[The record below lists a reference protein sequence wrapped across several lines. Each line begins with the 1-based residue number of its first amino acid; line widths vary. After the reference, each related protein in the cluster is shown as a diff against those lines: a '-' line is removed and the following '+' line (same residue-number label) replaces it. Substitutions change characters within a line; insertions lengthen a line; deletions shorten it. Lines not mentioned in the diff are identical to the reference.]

1 MPHSFKSQE
10 RPGDARVLDCLY
22 RVGAFV
28 NATEDPR
35 EALDFILEEVV
46 RTLGASSASI
56 ALVEPAT
63 GSLRIE
69 VSNGLEAASV
79 SEIIGQGQGITGWV
93 ALYAKPQRIPDV
105 SKDPRYVEIRKGIRS
120 ELAVPMEL
128 MGNVIGVV
136 NCDSDRLDAFS
147 EQDLAFL
154 ALLTNEASKAVG
166 RIWLLRQ
173 LRSKAAQLEALV
185 RAAQGLARERDE
197 PGISQ
202 DLARHTRGLLGV
214 RACAYYKIVDDVLL
228 LKHLDGELS
237 GSELAPSIAVNQ
249 TSLGTVVGRG
259 RPVVV
264 PIAGKTE
271 EHLFTRLSEPVASSS
286 LLAVPVRYEDD
297 TFGVLMCVAM
307 GAYRFSDDDKHLVT
321 ALSSFGASSIQ
332 NARLYAKVFTVEEGL
347 RRSERLTALGLLSAE
362 VAHEIRN
369 PLTVMK
375 LLSDTLSQG
384 MAPDDP
390 KVEDLDVMR
399 EKIAHMEGVVS
410 RVLGMSKAQ
419 SGAFRVVDLRKA
431 ADNAV
436 LLLRLKL
443 QQLGVKVEVHGDQVI
458 PAVEGNPGQIQ
469 QVFLNLM
476 MNGVQAMTGGGLL
489 SLHLGVEPGAQ
500 GEVVV
505 VRITD
510 TGTGIPQE
518 ILPKIF
524 DSFFTSRED
533 GTGLGLAIVKRI
545 LRDHR
550 GDIAVESTGA
560 GGTQFRFWIPVR
572 SGRA

>member
-1 MPHSFKSQE
+1 MPQSHSAQD

-28 NATEDPR
+28 NETEDPH
-35 EALDFILEEVV
+35 EALDFILAEIV

-63 GSLRIE
+63 GALRIE
-69 VSNGLEAASV
+69 VSNGLDDQSATQV
-79 SEIIGQGQGITGWV
+79 IGQGQGITGWV
-93 ALYAKPQRIPDV
+93 ALYAKPQRVPDV
-105 SKDPRYVEIRKGIRS
+105 SKDQRYVEIRKGIRS

-136 NCDSDRLDAFS
+136 NCDSDRLDAFT
-147 EQDLAFL
+147 EQDVAFL

-185 RAAQGLARERDE
+185 KAAQGLARERDE

-202 DLARHTRGLLGV
+202 DLARHTRGLLGA
-214 RACAYYKIVDDVLL
+214 RACAYYKLVEDVLL
-228 LKHLDGELS
+228 LKSLDGDCADSVLT
-237 GSELAPSIAVNQ
+237 PSIGLNQ
-249 TSLGTVVGRG
+249 TSLGTVVIRG

-264 PIAGKTE
+264 PLAGKTE
-271 EHLFTRLSEPVASSS
+271 EHLFEKLSEPIASSS
-286 LLAVPVRYEDD
+286 LLAVPVRYEDE
-297 TFGVLMCVAM
+297 TFGVVLCVAM

-332 NARLYAKVFTVEEGL
+332 NARLYAKVFSVEEGL

-384 MAPDDP
+384 LAADDP
-390 KVEDLDVMR
+390 RMEDLGVMR
-399 EKIAHMEGVVS
+399 EKIAYMEGVVS

-419 SGAFRVVDLRKA
+419 SGAFRSVDLRQA
-431 ADNAV
+431 SENSV

-443 QQLGVKVEVHGDQVI
+443 QQLGVKVSIDSPGELPLVQGH
-458 PAVEGNPGQIQ
+458 PGQIQ

-476 MNGVQAMTGGGLL
+476 MNAVQAMVGGGSLQL
-489 SLHLGVEPGAQ
+489 SLGVEPGPQ
-500 GEVVV
+500 GEVVT
-505 VRITD
+505 VRIID
-510 TGTGIPQE
+510 TGAGIPTE

-524 DSFFTSRED
+524 ESFFTSRED

-550 GDIAVESTGA
+550 GDIIVESSGPD
-560 GGTQFRFWIPVR
+560 GTTFKFWIPV
-572 SGRA
+572 AK

>member
-1 MPHSFKSQE
+1 MPHSRPAQE

-35 EALDFILEEVV
+35 EALDFILEEIV
-46 RTLGASSASI
+46 RTLSASSASI

-69 VSNGLEAASV
+69 VSNGLDADSTGK
-79 SEIIGQGQGITGWV
+79 IIEQGLGITGWV

-147 EQDLAFL
+147 EQDVAFL
-154 ALLTNEASKAVG
+154 SLLTNEASKAVG

-197 PGISQ
+197 PGISL
-202 DLARHTRGLLGV
+202 DLARHTRALLGT
-214 RACAYYKIVDDVLL
+214 RACAYYNLVEDELHL
-228 LKHLDGELS
+228 RSLDGDLGAS
-237 GSELAPSIAVNQ
+237 VLAPSIALNR
-249 TSLGTVVGRG
+249 TSLGTVVTRG
-259 RPVVV
+259 RSVVV
-264 PIAGKTE
+264 PLAGKTE

-297 TFGVLMCVAM
+297 TFGVLLCVAM
-307 GAYRFSDDDKHLVT
+307 GAYRFSDDDKHLVA

-384 MAPDDP
+384 MAADDP
-390 KVEDLDVMR
+390 KMEDLGVMR

-419 SGAFRVVDLRKA
+419 SGAFRELDLRQA
-431 ADNAV
+431 ADNAS

-443 QQLGVKVEVHGDQVI
+443 QQLGVRVEI
-458 PAVEGNPGQIQ
+458 ECAEALPLVEGNPGQIQ
-469 QVFLNLM
+469 QIFLNLM
-476 MNGVQAMTGGGLL
+476 MNGVQAMIGGGTLTL
-489 SLHLGVEPGAQ
+489 RLGVEPGQQ
-500 GEVVV
+500 GDVVS

-510 TGTGIPQE
+510 TGSGIPPK

-524 DSFFTSRED
+524 ESFFTSRED

-550 GDIAVESTGA
+550 GDIVVESTA
-560 GGTQFRFWIPVR
+560 PGGTTFKFWVP
-572 SGRA
+572 ALK

>member
-1 MPHSFKSQE
+1 MPNSRPAQE

-69 VSNGLEAASV
+69 VSNGLDAASV

-228 LKHLDGELS
+228 LKHLDGDLS

-264 PIAGKTE
+264 PLAGKTE
-271 EHLFTRLSEPVASSS
+271 EHLFTKLSEPVASSS

-332 NARLYAKVFTVEEGL
+332 NSRLYAKVFTVEEGL

-390 KVEDLDVMR
+390 KVEDLGVMR

-431 ADNAV
+431 TENAV

-443 QQLGVKVEVHGDQVI
+443 QQLGVKVEVHGDEVI

-545 LRDHR
+545 MRDHR
-550 GDIAVESTGA
+550 GDIIVESTGS
-560 GGTQFRFWIPVR
+560 GGTTFKFWFPV
-572 SGRA
+572 GK

>member
-1 MPHSFKSQE
+1 MPDRKLPQE

-46 RTLGASSASI
+46 RTLQASSASI

-69 VSNGLEAASV
+69 VSNGLDADSAASV
-79 SEIIGQGQGITGWV
+79 IEQGQGITGWV
-93 ALYAKPQRIPDV
+93 ALYAKPQRVPDV
-105 SKDPRYVEIRKGIRS
+105 AKDPRYVELRKGIRS

-136 NCDSDRLDAFS
+136 NCDSDRLDAFT
-147 EQDLAFL
+147 EQDVAFL
-154 ALLTNEASKAVG
+154 SLLTNEASKAVG

-202 DLARHTRGLLGV
+202 DLARHTRGLLGA
-214 RACAYYKIVDDVLL
+214 RACAYYKLADDVLL
-228 LKHLDGELS
+228 LRHLEGDLA
-237 GSELAPSIAVNQ
+237 GSALAVSIAVSQ
-249 TSLGTVVGRG
+249 TSLGTVVTRG

-264 PIAGKTE
+264 PLAGKSE
-271 EHLFTRLSEPVASSS
+271 EHLFTRLAEPVSASS

-297 TFGVLMCVAM
+297 TFGVLLCVAM

-375 LLSDTLSQG
+375 LLSDTLAQG
-384 MAPDDP
+384 LVADDP
-390 KVEDLDVMR
+390 RMEDIGVMR

-419 SGAFRVVDLRKA
+419 SGAFRTVDLRKA
-431 ADNAV
+431 AENAV

-443 QQLGVKVEVHGDQVI
+443 QQLGVKVSVEVTGEL
-458 PAVEGNPGQIQ
+458 PAIEGHPGQIQ

-476 MNGVQAMTGGGLL
+476 MNGVQAMTGGGEL
-489 SLHLGVEPGAQ
+489 SLRLGLEPGPQ
-500 GEVVV
+500 GDLVA
-505 VRITD
+505 VRIAD
-510 TGTGIPQE
+510 TGTGIPPA
-518 ILPKIF
+518 ILPRIF

-550 GDIAVESTGA
+550 GDIVVESTGP
-560 GGTQFRFWIPVR
+560 GGTTFRFWFPP
-572 SGRA
+572 GK

>member
-1 MPHSFKSQE
+1 MPHSRPAQE

-35 EALDFILEEVV
+35 EALDFILEEIV

-69 VSNGLEAASV
+69 VSNGLDADSTGK
-79 SEIIGQGQGITGWV
+79 IIEQGQGITGWV

-147 EQDLAFL
+147 EQDVAFL
-154 ALLTNEASKAVG
+154 SLLTNEASKAVG

-197 PGISQ
+197 PGISL
-202 DLARHTRGLLGV
+202 DLARHTRALLGT
-214 RACAYYKIVDDVLL
+214 RACAYYNLVDDVL
-228 LKHLDGELS
+228 HLRSVDGDLGAS
-237 GSELAPSIAVNQ
+237 ALAPSIALNR
-249 TSLGTVVGRG
+249 TSLGTVVTRG
-259 RPVVV
+259 RSVVV
-264 PIAGKTE
+264 PLAGKIE
-271 EHLFTRLSEPVASSS
+271 EHLFSRLSEPVASSS

-297 TFGVLMCVAM
+297 TFGVLLCVAM
-307 GAYRFSDDDKHLVT
+307 GAYRFSDDDKHLVA

-384 MAPDDP
+384 MSADDP
-390 KVEDLDVMR
+390 KMEDLGVMR

-419 SGAFRVVDLRKA
+419 SGAFRTLDLRQA
-431 ADNAV
+431 AENAS

-443 QQLGVKVEVHGDQVI
+443 QQLGVKVEI
-458 PAVEGNPGQIQ
+458 ECAEALPLIEGNPGQIQ
-469 QVFLNLM
+469 QIFLNLM
-476 MNGVQAMTGGGLL
+476 MNGVQAMVGGGTL
-489 SLHLGVEPGAQ
+489 SLRLGVEPGQQ
-500 GEVVV
+500 GDVVS

-510 TGTGIPQE
+510 TGTGIPPK

-524 DSFFTSRED
+524 ESFFTSRED

-550 GDIAVESTGA
+550 GDIVVESTA
-560 GGTQFRFWIPVR
+560 PGGTTFKFWVPAVK
-572 SGRA
+572 

>member
-1 MPHSFKSQE
+1 MPNSRPAQE

-28 NATEDPR
+28 NSTEDPR
-35 EALDFILEEVV
+35 EALDFILAEIVQ
-46 RTLGASSASI
+46 TLNASSASI

-69 VSNGLEAASV
+69 VSNGLAPDSTTQV
-79 SEIIGQGQGITGWV
+79 IGQGQGITGWV

-105 SKDPRYVEIRKGIRS
+105 SKDPRYVELRKGIRS

-136 NCDSDRLDAFS
+136 NCDSDRLDAFT
-147 EQDLAFL
+147 EQDVAFL

-202 DLARHTRGLLGV
+202 DLARHTRGLLGA

-228 LKHLDGELS
+228 LKYLDGELS

-264 PIAGKTE
+264 PLAGKTE
-271 EHLFTRLSEPVASSS
+271 EHLFTKLSEPVASSS

-384 MAPDDP
+384 MAADDP
-390 KVEDLDVMR
+390 KMEDLGVMR

-431 ADNAV
+431 TENAV

-443 QQLGVKVEVHGDQVI
+443 QQLGVKVEIHGDQVI

-489 SLHLGVEPGAQ
+489 SLHIGVEPGSQ

-510 TGTGIPQE
+510 AGTGIPQE

-524 DSFFTSRED
+524 ESFFTSRED

-545 LRDHR
+545 MRDHR
-550 GDIAVESTGA
+550 GDVVVESTGP
-560 GGTQFRFWIPVR
+560 GGTTFKFWFPV
-572 SGRA
+572 GK

>member
-1 MPHSFKSQE
+1 MPNSRPAQE

-69 VSNGLEAASV
+69 VSNGLDAASV

-228 LKHLDGELS
+228 LKHLDGDLS
-237 GSELAPSIAVNQ
+237 GSELASSIAVNQ

-264 PIAGKTE
+264 PLAGKTE
-271 EHLFTRLSEPVASSS
+271 EHLFTKLSEPVASSS

-332 NARLYAKVFTVEEGL
+332 NSRLYAKVFTVEEGL

-390 KVEDLDVMR
+390 KVEDLGVMR

-431 ADNAV
+431 TENAV

-458 PAVEGNPGQIQ
+458 PVVEGNPGQIQ

-545 LRDHR
+545 MRDHR
-550 GDIAVESTGA
+550 GDIIVESTGP
-560 GGTQFRFWIPVR
+560 GGTTFKFWFPV
-572 SGRA
+572 GK

>member
-1 MPHSFKSQE
+1 MPHSRPAQE

-28 NATEDPR
+28 NSTEDPR
-35 EALDFILEEVV
+35 EALDFILAEIVQ
-46 RTLGASSASI
+46 TLNASSASI

-69 VSNGLEAASV
+69 VSNGLDPDSTTQ
-79 SEIIGQGQGITGWV
+79 IIDQGQGITGWV

-105 SKDPRYVEIRKGIRS
+105 AKDPRYVEIRKGIRS

-264 PIAGKTE
+264 PLAGKTE
-271 EHLFTRLSEPVASSS
+271 EHLFIRLSEPVASSS
-286 LLAVPVRYEDD
+286 LLAVPVRYEDE

-390 KVEDLDVMR
+390 KMEDLGVMR

-431 ADNAV
+431 TENAV

-443 QQLGVKVEVHGDQVI
+443 QQLGVKVEIHGDEVI

-489 SLHLGVEPGAQ
+489 SLHIGVEPGSQ

-510 TGTGIPQE
+510 AGTGIPQE

-545 LRDHR
+545 MRDHR
-550 GDIAVESTGA
+550 GDIIVESTGPA
-560 GGTQFRFWIPVR
+560 GTTFKFWFPV
-572 SGRA
+572 GK

>member
-1 MPHSFKSQE
+1 MPHSRPAQE

-35 EALDFILEEVV
+35 EALDFILEEIV

-69 VSNGLEAASV
+69 VSNGLDADSTGK
-79 SEIIGQGQGITGWV
+79 IIEQGQGITGWV

-147 EQDLAFL
+147 EQDVAFL
-154 ALLTNEASKAVG
+154 SLLTNEASKAVG

-197 PGISQ
+197 PGISL
-202 DLARHTRGLLGV
+202 DLARHTRALLGT
-214 RACAYYKIVDDVLL
+214 RACAYYNLVDDVL
-228 LKHLDGELS
+228 HLRSVDGDLGAS
-237 GSELAPSIAVNQ
+237 ALAPSIALNR
-249 TSLGTVVGRG
+249 TSLGTVATRG
-259 RPVVV
+259 RSVVV
-264 PIAGKTE
+264 PLAGKTE
-271 EHLFTRLSEPVASSS
+271 EHLFSRLSEPVASSS

-297 TFGVLMCVAM
+297 TFGVLLCVAM
-307 GAYRFSDDDKHLVT
+307 GAYRFSDDDKHLVA

-384 MAPDDP
+384 MSADDP
-390 KVEDLDVMR
+390 KMEDLGVMR

-419 SGAFRVVDLRKA
+419 SGAFRTLDLRQA
-431 ADNAV
+431 AENAS

-443 QQLGVKVEVHGDQVI
+443 QQLGVKVDIECAEAL
-458 PAVEGNPGQIQ
+458 PLVEGNPGQIQ
-469 QVFLNLM
+469 QIFLNLM
-476 MNGVQAMTGGGLL
+476 MNGVQAMVGGGTLTL
-489 SLHLGVEPGAQ
+489 RLGVEPGQQ
-500 GEVVV
+500 GDVVS

-510 TGTGIPQE
+510 TGSGIPPK

-524 DSFFTSRED
+524 ESFFTSRED

-550 GDIAVESTGA
+550 GDIVVESTA
-560 GGTQFRFWIPVR
+560 PGGTTFKFWVPAVK
-572 SGRA
+572 

>member
-1 MPHSFKSQE
+1 MPDRKLPQE

-46 RTLGASSASI
+46 RTLQASSASI

-69 VSNGLEAASV
+69 VSNGLDADSAASV
-79 SEIIGQGQGITGWV
+79 IEQGQGITGWV
-93 ALYAKPQRIPDV
+93 ALYAKPQRVPDV
-105 SKDPRYVEIRKGIRS
+105 AKDPRYVELRKGIRS

-136 NCDSDRLDAFS
+136 NCDSDRLDAFT
-147 EQDLAFL
+147 EQDVAFL
-154 ALLTNEASKAVG
+154 SLLTNEASKAVG

-202 DLARHTRGLLGV
+202 DLARHTRGLLGA
-214 RACAYYKIVDDVLL
+214 RACAYYKLADDVLL
-228 LKHLDGELS
+228 LRHLEGDLA
-237 GSELAPSIAVNQ
+237 GSALAVSIAVSQ
-249 TSLGTVVGRG
+249 TSLGTVVTRG

-264 PIAGKTE
+264 PLAGKSE
-271 EHLFTRLSEPVASSS
+271 EHLFTRLAEPVSASS

-297 TFGVLMCVAM
+297 TFGVLLCVAM

-375 LLSDTLSQG
+375 LLSDTLAQG
-384 MAPDDP
+384 LVADDP
-390 KVEDLDVMR
+390 RMEDIGVMR

-419 SGAFRVVDLRKA
+419 SGAFRTVDLRKA
-431 ADNAV
+431 AENAV

-443 QQLGVKVEVHGDQVI
+443 QQLGVKVSVEVTGEL
-458 PAVEGNPGQIQ
+458 PAIEGHPGQIQ

-476 MNGVQAMTGGGLL
+476 MNGVQAMTGGGEL
-489 SLHLGVEPGAQ
+489 SLRLGLEPGPQ
-500 GEVVV
+500 GDVVA
-505 VRITD
+505 VRIAD
-510 TGTGIPQE
+510 TGTGIPPA
-518 ILPKIF
+518 ILPRIF

-550 GDIAVESTGA
+550 GDIIVESTA
-560 GGTQFRFWIPVR
+560 PGGTTFKFWVPA
-572 SGRA
+572 GK

>member
-1 MPHSFKSQE
+1 MPNSRPAQE

-154 ALLTNEASKAVG
+154 SLLTNEASKAVG
-166 RIWLLRQ
+166 RIWVLRQ

-228 LKHLDGELS
+228 LKHLDGDLS

-264 PIAGKTE
+264 PLAGKTE
-271 EHLFTRLSEPVASSS
+271 EHLFTKLSEPVASSS

-332 NARLYAKVFTVEEGL
+332 NSRLYAKVFTVEEGL

-390 KVEDLDVMR
+390 KVEDLGVMR

-431 ADNAV
+431 TENAV

-443 QQLGVKVEVHGDQVI
+443 QQLGVKVEVHGDEVI
-458 PAVEGNPGQIQ
+458 PVVEGNPGQIQ
-469 QVFLNLM
+469 QVFRNLM

-510 TGTGIPQE
+510 TGTGIPHE

-550 GDIAVESTGA
+550 GDIAVESTGP
-560 GGTQFRFWIPVR
+560 GGTRFRFWIPVR

>member
-1 MPHSFKSQE
+1 MPHSRPAQE

-35 EALDFILEEVV
+35 EALDFILEEIV

-69 VSNGLEAASV
+69 VSTGLEPGTTDKV
-79 SEIIGQGQGITGWV
+79 IDQGQGITGWV

-147 EQDLAFL
+147 EQDVAFL
-154 ALLTNEASKAVG
+154 SLLTNEASKAVG

-197 PGISQ
+197 PGISL
-202 DLARHTRGLLGV
+202 DLARHTRALLGA
-214 RACAYYKIVDDVLL
+214 RACAYYNLVEDELHL
-228 LKHLDGELS
+228 RSLDGDLGAS
-237 GSELAPSIAVNQ
+237 VLAPSIALNR
-249 TSLGTVVGRG
+249 TSLGTVVTRG
-259 RPVVV
+259 RSVVV
-264 PIAGKTE
+264 PLAGKTE
-271 EHLFTRLSEPVASSS
+271 ENLFNRLSAAVAESS
-286 LLAVPVRYEDD
+286 LLAMPVRYEDD
-297 TFGVLMCVAM
+297 TFGVLLCVAM
-307 GAYRFSDDDKHLVT
+307 GAYRFSDDDKHLVA

-347 RRSERLTALGLLSAE
+347 RRSERLTALVLLSAE

-384 MAPDDP
+384 MAADDP
-390 KVEDLDVMR
+390 KMEDLGVMR

-419 SGAFRVVDLRKA
+419 SGAFRELDLRQA
-431 ADNAV
+431 ADNAS

-443 QQLGVKVEVHGDQVI
+443 QQLGVRVEI
-458 PAVEGNPGQIQ
+458 ECAEALPLVEGNPGQIQ
-469 QVFLNLM
+469 QIFLNLM
-476 MNGVQAMTGGGLL
+476 MNGVQAMIGGGTLTL
-489 SLHLGVEPGAQ
+489 RRGVEPGQQ
-500 GEVVV
+500 GDVVS

-510 TGTGIPQE
+510 TGSGIPPK

-524 DSFFTSRED
+524 ESFFTSRED

-550 GDIAVESTGA
+550 GDIVVESTA
-560 GGTQFRFWIPVR
+560 PGGTTFKFWVP
-572 SGRA
+572 ALK

>member
-1 MPHSFKSQE
+1 MPHSRPAQE

-35 EALDFILEEVV
+35 EALDFILEEIV

-69 VSNGLEAASV
+69 VSNGLDADSTGK
-79 SEIIGQGQGITGWV
+79 IIDQGQGITGWV

-147 EQDLAFL
+147 EQDVAFL
-154 ALLTNEASKAVG
+154 SLLTNEASKAVG

-197 PGISQ
+197 PGISL
-202 DLARHTRGLLGV
+202 DLARHTRALLGT
-214 RACAYYKIVDDVLL
+214 RACAYYNLVEDELHL
-228 LKHLDGELS
+228 RSLDGDLGAS
-237 GSELAPSIAVNQ
+237 VLAPSIALNR
-249 TSLGTVVGRG
+249 TSLGTVVTRG
-259 RPVVV
+259 RSVVV
-264 PIAGKTE
+264 PLAGKTE

-297 TFGVLMCVAM
+297 TFGVLLCVAM
-307 GAYRFSDDDKHLVT
+307 GAYRFSDDDKHLVA

-384 MAPDDP
+384 MATDDP
-390 KVEDLDVMR
+390 KMEDLGVMR

-419 SGAFRVVDLRKA
+419 SGAFRTLDLRQA
-431 ADNAV
+431 AENAS

-443 QQLGVKVEVHGDQVI
+443 QQLGVKVDIECAEAL
-458 PAVEGNPGQIQ
+458 PLVEGNPGQIQ
-469 QVFLNLM
+469 QIFLNLM
-476 MNGVQAMTGGGLL
+476 MNGVQAMIGGGTLTL
-489 SLHLGVEPGAQ
+489 RLGVEPGQQ
-500 GEVVV
+500 GDVVS

-510 TGTGIPQE
+510 TGTGIPPK

-524 DSFFTSRED
+524 ESFFTSRED

-550 GDIAVESTGA
+550 GDIVVESTA
-560 GGTQFRFWIPVR
+560 PGGTTFKFWVPAVK
-572 SGRA
+572 

>member
-1 MPHSFKSQE
+1 MPHSRPAQD

-28 NATEDPR
+28 NSTEDPR
-35 EALDFILEEVV
+35 EALDFILAEIVQ
-46 RTLGASSASI
+46 TLNASSASI

-69 VSNGLEAASV
+69 VSNGLAPDSTTQ
-79 SEIIGQGQGITGWV
+79 IIDQGQGITGWV

-105 SKDPRYVEIRKGIRS
+105 AKDPRYVEIRKGIRS

-264 PIAGKTE
+264 PLAGKTE
-271 EHLFTRLSEPVASSS
+271 EHLFIRLSEPVASSS
-286 LLAVPVRYEDD
+286 LLAVPVRYEDE

-390 KVEDLDVMR
+390 KMEDLGVMR

-431 ADNAV
+431 TENAV

-443 QQLGVKVEVHGDQVI
+443 QQLGVKVEIHGDQII
-458 PAVEGNPGQIQ
+458 PAVEGHPGQIQ

-545 LRDHR
+545 MRDHR
-550 GDIAVESTGA
+550 GDIIVESTGPA
-560 GGTQFRFWIPVR
+560 GTTFKFWFPF
-572 SGRA
+572 GK

>member
-1 MPHSFKSQE
+1 MPNSRPAQE

-69 VSNGLEAASV
+69 VSNGLDETSV

-154 ALLTNEASKAVG
+154 SLLTNEASKAVG

-228 LKHLDGELS
+228 LKHLDGDLS

-264 PIAGKTE
+264 PLAGKTE
-271 EHLFTRLSEPVASSS
+271 EHLFTKLSEPVASSS

-332 NARLYAKVFTVEEGL
+332 NSRLYAKVFTVEEGL

-390 KVEDLDVMR
+390 KVEDLGVMR

-431 ADNAV
+431 TENAV

-443 QQLGVKVEVHGDQVI
+443 QQLGVKVEVTGDEVI
-458 PAVEGNPGQIQ
+458 PVVEGNPGQIQ

-505 VRITD
+505 VRISD

-550 GDIAVESTGA
+550 GDIAVESTGP
-560 GGTQFRFWIPVR
+560 GGTRFRFWIPVR

>member
-1 MPHSFKSQE
+1 MPNSRPAQE

-35 EALDFILEEVV
+35 EALDFILEEIV

-69 VSNGLEAASV
+69 VSNGLDPASI

-105 SKDPRYVEIRKGIRS
+105 SKDSRYVEIRKGIRS

-154 ALLTNEASKAVG
+154 SLLTNEASKAVG

-264 PIAGKTE
+264 PLAGKTE
-271 EHLFTRLSEPVASSS
+271 EHLFTKLSEPVASSS

-332 NARLYAKVFTVEEGL
+332 NSRLYAKVFTVEEGL

-419 SGAFRVVDLRKA
+419 SGAFRVVDIRKA
-431 ADNAV
+431 TENAV

-443 QQLGVKVEVHGDQVI
+443 QQLGVKVEIHGDEVI
-458 PAVEGNPGQIQ
+458 PAVEGHPGQIQ

-476 MNGVQAMTGGGLL
+476 MNGVQAMNGGGLL
-489 SLHLGVEPGAQ
+489 SLHLGVEAGAQ

-545 LRDHR
+545 MRDHR
-550 GDIAVESTGA
+550 GDIIVGSTGP
-560 GGTQFRFWIPVR
+560 GGTTFKFWFPV
-572 SGRA
+572 GK

>member
-1 MPHSFKSQE
+1 MPNSRPAQE

-35 EALDFILEEVV
+35 EALDFILEEIV

-69 VSNGLEAASV
+69 VSNGLDPASI

-154 ALLTNEASKAVG
+154 SLLTNEASKAVG

-228 LKHLDGELS
+228 LKHLDGDLS

-271 EHLFTRLSEPVASSS
+271 EHLFTKLSEPVASSS

-332 NARLYAKVFTVEEGL
+332 NSRLYAKVFTVEEGL

-419 SGAFRVVDLRKA
+419 SGAFRVVDIRKA
-431 ADNAV
+431 TENAV

-443 QQLGVKVEVHGDQVI
+443 QQLGVKVEIHGDEVI
-458 PAVEGNPGQIQ
+458 PAVEGHPGQIQ

-518 ILPKIF
+518 ILSKIF

-545 LRDHR
+545 MRDHR
-550 GDIAVESTGA
+550 GDIIVESTGP
-560 GGTQFRFWIPVR
+560 GGTTFKFWFPV
-572 SGRA
+572 GK

>member
-1 MPHSFKSQE
+1 MPHSRPAQE

-35 EALDFILEEVV
+35 EALDFILEEIV
-46 RTLGASSASI
+46 RTLSASSASI

-69 VSNGLEAASV
+69 VSNGLDADSAGK
-79 SEIIGQGQGITGWV
+79 IIDQGQGITGWV

-147 EQDLAFL
+147 EQDVAFL
-154 ALLTNEASKAVG
+154 SLLTNEASKAVG

-197 PGISQ
+197 PGISL
-202 DLARHTRGLLGV
+202 DLARHTRALLGT
-214 RACAYYKIVDDVLL
+214 RACAYYNLVEDELHL
-228 LKHLDGELS
+228 RSLDGDLGAS
-237 GSELAPSIAVNQ
+237 VLAPSIALNR
-249 TSLGTVVGRG
+249 TSLGTVVTRG
-259 RPVVV
+259 RSVVV
-264 PIAGKTE
+264 PLAGKTE

-297 TFGVLMCVAM
+297 TFGVLLCVAM
-307 GAYRFSDDDKHLVT
+307 GAYRFSDDDKHLVA

-384 MAPDDP
+384 MAADDP
-390 KVEDLDVMR
+390 KMEDLGVMR

-419 SGAFRVVDLRKA
+419 SGAFRELDLRQA
-431 ADNAV
+431 ADNAS

-443 QQLGVKVEVHGDQVI
+443 QQLGVRVEI
-458 PAVEGNPGQIQ
+458 ECAEALPLVEGNPGQIQ
-469 QVFLNLM
+469 QIFLNLM
-476 MNGVQAMTGGGLL
+476 MNGVQAMIGGGTLTL
-489 SLHLGVEPGAQ
+489 RLGVEPGQQ
-500 GEVVV
+500 GDVVS

-510 TGTGIPQE
+510 TGSGIPPK

-524 DSFFTSRED
+524 ESFFTSRED

-550 GDIAVESTGA
+550 GDIVVESTA
-560 GGTQFRFWIPVR
+560 PGGTTFKFWVP
-572 SGRA
+572 ALK

>member
-1 MPHSFKSQE
+1 MPHSRPAQE

-35 EALDFILEEVV
+35 EALDFILEEIV

-69 VSNGLEAASV
+69 VSNGLDADSTGK
-79 SEIIGQGQGITGWV
+79 IIEQGQGITGWV

-147 EQDLAFL
+147 EQDVAFL
-154 ALLTNEASKAVG
+154 SLLTNEASKAVG

-197 PGISQ
+197 PGISL
-202 DLARHTRGLLGV
+202 DLARHTRALLGT
-214 RACAYYKIVDDVLL
+214 RACAYYNLVDDVL
-228 LKHLDGELS
+228 HLRSVDGDLGAS
-237 GSELAPSIAVNQ
+237 ALAPSIALNR
-249 TSLGTVVGRG
+249 TSLGTVVTRG
-259 RPVVV
+259 RSVVV
-264 PIAGKTE
+264 PLAGKTE
-271 EHLFTRLSEPVASSS
+271 EHLFSRLSEPVASSS
-286 LLAVPVRYEDD
+286 LLAVPLRYEDD
-297 TFGVLMCVAM
+297 TFGVLLCVAM
-307 GAYRFSDDDKHLVT
+307 GAYRFSDDDKHLVA

-384 MAPDDP
+384 MATDDP
-390 KVEDLDVMR
+390 KMEDLGVMR

-419 SGAFRVVDLRKA
+419 SGAFRTLDLRQA
-431 ADNAV
+431 AENAS

-443 QQLGVKVEVHGDQVI
+443 QQLGVKVEI
-458 PAVEGNPGQIQ
+458 ECAEALPLVEGNPGQIQ
-469 QVFLNLM
+469 QIFLNLM
-476 MNGVQAMTGGGLL
+476 MNGVQAMVGGGTL
-489 SLHLGVEPGAQ
+489 SLRLGVEPGQQ
-500 GEVVV
+500 GDVVS

-510 TGTGIPQE
+510 TGTGIPPK

-524 DSFFTSRED
+524 ESFFTSRED

-550 GDIAVESTGA
+550 GDIVVESTA
-560 GGTQFRFWIPVR
+560 PGGTTFKFWVPAVK
-572 SGRA
+572 

>member
-1 MPHSFKSQE
+1 MPHSRPAQE

-35 EALDFILEEVV
+35 EALDFILEEIV

-69 VSNGLEAASV
+69 VSNGLDADSTGK
-79 SEIIGQGQGITGWV
+79 IIEQGQGITGWV

-147 EQDLAFL
+147 EQDVAFL
-154 ALLTNEASKAVG
+154 SLLTNEASKAVG

-197 PGISQ
+197 PGISL
-202 DLARHTRGLLGV
+202 DLARHTRALLGT
-214 RACAYYKIVDDVLL
+214 RACAYYNLVDDVL
-228 LKHLDGELS
+228 HLRSVDGDLGAS
-237 GSELAPSIAVNQ
+237 ALAPSIALNR
-249 TSLGTVVGRG
+249 TSLGTVATRG
-259 RPVVV
+259 RSVVV
-264 PIAGKTE
+264 PLAGKTE
-271 EHLFTRLSEPVASSS
+271 EHLFSRLSEPVASSS

-297 TFGVLMCVAM
+297 TFGVLLCVAM
-307 GAYRFSDDDKHLVT
+307 GAYRFSDDDKHLVA

-384 MAPDDP
+384 MSADDP
-390 KVEDLDVMR
+390 KMEDLGVMR

-419 SGAFRVVDLRKA
+419 SGAFRTLDLRQA
-431 ADNAV
+431 AENAS

-443 QQLGVKVEVHGDQVI
+443 QQLGVKVDIECAEALPLI
-458 PAVEGNPGQIQ
+458 EGNPGQIQ
-469 QVFLNLM
+469 QIFLNLM
-476 MNGVQAMTGGGLL
+476 MNGVQAMVGGGTLTL
-489 SLHLGVEPGAQ
+489 RLGVEPGQQ
-500 GEVVV
+500 GDVVS

-510 TGTGIPQE
+510 TGTGIPPK

-524 DSFFTSRED
+524 ESFFTSRED

-550 GDIAVESTGA
+550 GDIVVESTA
-560 GGTQFRFWIPVR
+560 PGGTTFKFWVPAVK
-572 SGRA
+572 

>member
-1 MPHSFKSQE
+1 MPNSRPAQE

-69 VSNGLEAASV
+69 VSNGLDAASV

-228 LKHLDGELS
+228 LKHLDGDLS
-237 GSELAPSIAVNQ
+237 GSELALSIAVNQ

-264 PIAGKTE
+264 PLAGKTE
-271 EHLFTRLSEPVASSS
+271 EHLFTKLSEPVASSS

-332 NARLYAKVFTVEEGL
+332 NSRLYAKVFTVEEGL

-390 KVEDLDVMR
+390 KVEDLGVMR

-431 ADNAV
+431 TENAV

-443 QQLGVKVEVHGDQVI
+443 QQLGVKVEVHGDEVI

-545 LRDHR
+545 MRDHR
-550 GDIAVESTGA
+550 GDIIVESTGP
-560 GGTQFRFWIPVR
+560 GGTTFKFWFPV
-572 SGRA
+572 GK

>member
-1 MPHSFKSQE
+1 MPHTTSQD
-10 RPGDARVLDCLY
+10 RPSDNRVLDCLY

-28 NATEDPR
+28 NTTEDPR
-35 EALDFILEEVV
+35 EALDFILAEIV

-63 GSLRIE
+63 GDLRIE
-69 VSNGLEAASV
+69 VSNGLDTDSAKRV
-79 SEIIGQGQGITGWV
+79 IQQGQGITGWV
-93 ALYAKPQRIPDV
+93 ALYAKPLRVPDV
-105 SKDPRYVEIRKGIRS
+105 SKDGRYVEIRKGIRS

-136 NCDSDRLDAFS
+136 NCDSDRLDAFT
-147 EQDLAFL
+147 EEDVGFL

-173 LRSKAAQLEALV
+173 LRSKAAQLQSLV
-185 RAAQGLARERDE
+185 SAAQGLARERDE
-197 PGISQ
+197 AGTIV
-202 DLARHTRGLLGV
+202 DLTSATRHLLGV
-214 RACAYYKIVDDVLL
+214 RASAFYLL
-228 LKHLDGELS
+228 TGH
-237 GSELAPSIAVNQ
+237 ELALQQIDGDLAGSQLIPKIHIQETA
-249 TSLGTVVGRG
+249 LGTVVSRH
-259 RPVVV
+259 RPLVI
-264 PIAGKTE
+264 PLAGKTE
-271 EHLFTRLSEPVASSS
+271 ENLFSVLKEPVAISS
-286 LLAVPVRYEDD
+286 LLAVPVRYEDE
-297 TFGVLMCVAM
+297 TFGVLLCVAM

-332 NARLYAKVFTVEEGL
+332 NSRLYNKVFKVEEGL

-375 LLSDTLSQG
+375 LLSDTLAQG
-384 MAPDDP
+384 IEPSDP
-390 KVEDLDVMR
+390 RLEDIGVMR

-419 SGAFRVVDLRKA
+419 SGAFKSINLIQSA
-431 ADNAV
+431 ENSI

-443 QQLGVKVEVHGDQVI
+443 QQLGVKVTFDAPTEL
-458 PAVEGNPGQIQ
+458 PNVEGNPGQIQ

-476 MNGVQAMTGGGLL
+476 LNAVQAMGTGGQLNIKVN
-489 SLHLGVEPGAQ
+489 VEDGQ
-500 GEVVV
+500 TGKVVA
-505 VRITD
+505 VRIAD
-510 TGTGIPQE
+510 TGPGIPQA

-550 GDIAVESTGA
+550 GDISVEATSSS
-560 GGTQFRFWIPVR
+560 GTTFKFWIPCQQ
-572 SGRA
+572 

>member
-1 MPHSFKSQE
+1 MPNSRPAQE

-69 VSNGLEAASV
+69 VSNGLDETSV

-228 LKHLDGELS
+228 LKHLDGDLS

-264 PIAGKTE
+264 PLAGKTE
-271 EHLFTRLSEPVASSS
+271 EHLFTKLSEPVASSS

-332 NARLYAKVFTVEEGL
+332 NSRLYAKVFTVEEGL

-390 KVEDLDVMR
+390 KVEDLGVMR

-431 ADNAV
+431 TENAV

-458 PAVEGNPGQIQ
+458 PVVEGNPGQIQ

-489 SLHLGVEPGAQ
+489 SLHLGVEPGAH

-545 LRDHR
+545 MRDHR
-550 GDIAVESTGA
+550 GDIIVESTGP
-560 GGTQFRFWIPVR
+560 GGTTFKFWFPV
-572 SGRA
+572 GK

>member
-1 MPHSFKSQE
+1 MPGSRPAQE

-28 NATEDPR
+28 NETEDPR
-35 EALDFILEEVV
+35 EALDFILAEIV

-56 ALVEPAT
+56 ALVEPTT

-69 VSNGLEAASV
+69 VSNGLDAESAQRV
-79 SEIIGQGQGITGWV
+79 IQQGQGITGWV
-93 ALYAKPQRIPDV
+93 ALYAKPLRVADV
-105 SKDPRYVEIRKGIRS
+105 SKDARYVEFRGGIRS

-147 EQDLAFL
+147 EQDVAFL

-185 RAAQGLARERDE
+185 GAAQGLARERDE
-197 PGISQ
+197 PGIIL
-202 DLARHTRGLLGV
+202 DLTRATRALLGA
-214 RACAYYKIVDDVLL
+214 RACAYFALV
-228 LKHLDGELS
+228 DGELELKQLDGGLD
-237 GSELAPSIAVNQ
+237 GSAFIGRLPLSE
-249 TSLGTVVGRG
+249 TSLGTVATR
-259 RPVVV
+259 RKPLVV
-264 PIAGKTE
+264 PVAGKTE
-271 EHLFTRLSEPVASSS
+271 EHLFARLVEPVASSS
-286 LLAVPVRYEDD
+286 LLAVPVRYEDEA
-297 TFGVLMCVAM
+297 FGVLVCVAM

-321 ALSSFGASSIQ
+321 ALSSFGASSLQ

-375 LLSDTLSQG
+375 LLSDTLAQG
-384 MAPDDP
+384 MDAGDP
-390 KVEDLDVMR
+390 RMEDLGVMR

-410 RVLGMSKAQ
+410 RVLVMSKAQ
-419 SGAFRVVDLRKA
+419 SGAFKTIDLRQA
-431 ADNAV
+431 TVNAV

-443 QQLGVKVEVHGDQVI
+443 QQLGVKVAVQA
-458 PAVEGNPGQIQ
+458 PAALPLVEGNPGQIQ

-476 MNGVQAMTGGGLL
+476 LNAVQAMAGGG
-489 SLHLGVEPGAQ
+489 SLFLYVTLEEGPQ
-500 GEVVV
+500 SPVVV
-505 VRITD
+505 VRIRD
-510 TGTGIPQE
+510 TGTGIPAT
-518 ILPKIF
+518 ILPRIF

-550 GDIAVESTGA
+550 GDIVVESTGPS
-560 GGTQFRFWIPVR
+560 GTTFKFWFPVK
-572 SGRA
+572 S

>member
-1 MPHSFKSQE
+1 MPNSRPAQE

-28 NATEDPR
+28 NSTEDPR
-35 EALDFILEEVV
+35 EALDFILAEVV
-46 RTLGASSASI
+46 QTLGASSASI

-69 VSNGLEAASV
+69 VSNGLDATSV
-79 SEIIGQGQGITGWV
+79 NQVIDQGQGITGWV

-105 SKDPRYVEIRKGIRS
+105 SKDPRYVELRKGIRS

-136 NCDSDRLDAFS
+136 NCDSDRLDAFT
-147 EQDLAFL
+147 EQDVAFL

-202 DLARHTRGLLGV
+202 DLARHTRGLLGA

-228 LKHLDGELS
+228 LKYLDGELS

-264 PIAGKTE
+264 PVAGKTE
-271 EHLFTRLSEPVASSS
+271 EHLFLKLSEPVASSS

-321 ALSSFGASSIQ
+321 ALSSFVASSIQ

-384 MAPDDP
+384 MASDDP
-390 KVEDLDVMR
+390 RVEDLEVMR

-431 ADNAV
+431 TENAV

-443 QQLGVKVEVHGDQVI
+443 QQLGVKVEVSGDEVI

-489 SLHLGVEPGAQ
+489 ALYIGVEPGSQ

-505 VRITD
+505 IRITD

-545 LRDHR
+545 MRDHR
-550 GDIAVESTGA
+550 GDIIVESTGP
-560 GGTQFRFWIPVR
+560 GGTTFKFWFPV
-572 SGRA
+572 GK

>member
-1 MPHSFKSQE
+1 MPVPRPAQD

-28 NATEDPR
+28 NETEDPR
-35 EALDFILEEVV
+35 EALDFILAEIV
-46 RTLGASSASI
+46 RSLGASSASI
-56 ALVEPAT
+56 ALVEPTT

-69 VSNGLEAASV
+69 VSNGLDAASAQR
-79 SEIIGQGQGITGWV
+79 EIQQGQGITGWV
-93 ALYAKPQRIPDV
+93 ALYAKPLRVPDV
-105 SKDPRYVEIRKGIRS
+105 AKDPRYVEFRGGIRS

-136 NCDSDRLDAFS
+136 NCDSDRLDAFT
-147 EQDLAFL
+147 EQDVAFL
-154 ALLTNEASKAVG
+154 SLLTNEASKAVG

-173 LRSKAAQLEALV
+173 LRSKAAQLESLV
-185 RAAQGLARERDE
+185 GAAQGLARERDE
-197 PGISQ
+197 PGIIL
-202 DLARHTRGLLGV
+202 DLSRATRALLGA
-214 RACAYYKIVDDVLL
+214 RACAYFSVDGRELE
-228 LKHLDGELS
+228 LKYLDGELD
-237 GSELAPSIAVNQ
+237 GSVFVARVSMDQ
-249 TSLGTVVGRG
+249 TALGTVATR
-259 RPVVV
+259 RKPLVV
-264 PIAGKTE
+264 PVAGKSE
-271 EHLFTRLSEPVASSS
+271 EHLFARIQEPVASSS
-286 LLAVPVRYEDD
+286 LLAVPVRYEDE
-297 TFGVLMCVAM
+297 TFGVLVCVAM

-321 ALSSFGASSIQ
+321 ALSSFGASSLQ

-384 MAPDDP
+384 MDAADP
-390 KVEDLDVMR
+390 RVEDLGVMR
-399 EKIAHMEGVVS
+399 EKITHMEGVVS

-419 SGAFRVVDLRKA
+419 SGAFKTIDLREA

-443 QQLGVKVEVHGDQVI
+443 QQLGVKVAVVA
-458 PAVEGNPGQIQ
+458 PAHVPWVEGNPGQIQ

-476 MNGVQAMTGGGLL
+476 LNAVQAMSGGG
-489 SLHLGVEPGAQ
+489 SLVL
-500 GEVVV
+500 EVTLEDGPQFPIVV
-505 VRITD
+505 VRVRD
-510 TGTGIPQE
+510 TGNGIPE
-518 ILPKIF
+518 AILPKIF

-550 GDIAVESTGA
+550 GDIVVESTGPT
-560 GGTQFRFWIPVR
+560 GTTFKFWFPVKN
-572 SGRA
+572 

>member
-1 MPHSFKSQE
+1 MPHSRPAQE

-28 NATEDPR
+28 NSTEDPR
-35 EALDFILEEVV
+35 EALDFILAEIVQ
-46 RTLGASSASI
+46 TLNASSASI

-69 VSNGLEAASV
+69 VSNGLAPDSTTQ
-79 SEIIGQGQGITGWV
+79 IIDQGQGITGWV

-105 SKDPRYVEIRKGIRS
+105 AKDPRYVEIRKGIRS

-264 PIAGKTE
+264 PLAGKTE
-271 EHLFTRLSEPVASSS
+271 EHLFIRLSEPVASSS
-286 LLAVPVRYEDD
+286 LLAVPVRYEDE

-390 KVEDLDVMR
+390 KMEDLGVMR

-431 ADNAV
+431 TENAV

-443 QQLGVKVEVHGDQVI
+443 QQLGVKVEIHGDQII
-458 PAVEGNPGQIQ
+458 PAVEGHPGQIQ

-545 LRDHR
+545 MRDHR
-550 GDIAVESTGA
+550 GDIIVESTGPA
-560 GGTQFRFWIPVR
+560 GTTFKFWFPF
-572 SGRA
+572 GK

>member
-1 MPHSFKSQE
+1 MPHSRPAQE

-35 EALDFILEEVV
+35 EALDFILEEIV
-46 RTLGASSASI
+46 RTLNASSASI

-69 VSNGLEAASV
+69 VSTGLEPGTTDRV
-79 SEIIGQGQGITGWV
+79 IDQGQGITGWV

-105 SKDPRYVEIRKGIRS
+105 SKDQRYVEIRKGIRS

-147 EQDLAFL
+147 EQDVAFL
-154 ALLTNEASKAVG
+154 SLLTNEASKAVG

-197 PGISQ
+197 PGISL
-202 DLARHTRGLLGV
+202 DLARHTRALLGA
-214 RACAYYKIVDDVLL
+214 RACAYYNLVEDELHL
-228 LKHLDGELS
+228 RSLDGDLGAS
-237 GSELAPSIAVNQ
+237 VLAPSIALNR
-249 TSLGTVVGRG
+249 TSLGTVVTRG
-259 RPVVV
+259 RSVVV
-264 PIAGKTE
+264 PLAGKTE
-271 EHLFTRLSEPVASSS
+271 ENLFSRLSAPVAASS
-286 LLAVPVRYEDD
+286 LLAMPVRYEDD
-297 TFGVLMCVAM
+297 TFGVLLCVAM
-307 GAYRFSDDDKHLVT
+307 GAYRFSDDDKHLVA

-375 LLSDTLSQG
+375 LLSDTLAQG
-384 MAPDDP
+384 MAADDP
-390 KVEDLDVMR
+390 KMEDLGVMR

-419 SGAFRVVDLRKA
+419 SGAFRTLDLRQA
-431 ADNAV
+431 AEHAS

-443 QQLGVKVEVHGDQVI
+443 QQLGVKVDIECTEAL
-458 PAVEGNPGQIQ
+458 PLVEGNPGQIQ
-469 QVFLNLM
+469 QIFLNLM
-476 MNGVQAMTGGGLL
+476 MNGVQAMAGGGTLTL
-489 SLHLGVEPGAQ
+489 RLGVEPGQQ
-500 GEVVV
+500 GDVVS

-510 TGTGIPQE
+510 TGSGIPPK

-550 GDIAVESTGA
+550 GDIIVESTA
-560 GGTQFRFWIPVR
+560 PGGTTFKFWVPAVK
-572 SGRA
+572 

>member
-1 MPHSFKSQE
+1 MPHSRPAQE

-35 EALDFILEEVV
+35 EALDFILEEIV
-46 RTLGASSASI
+46 RTLSASSASI

-69 VSNGLEAASV
+69 VSNGLDADSTGK
-79 SEIIGQGQGITGWV
+79 IIDQGQGITGWV

-147 EQDLAFL
+147 EQDVAFL
-154 ALLTNEASKAVG
+154 SLLTNEASKAVG

-197 PGISQ
+197 PGISL
-202 DLARHTRGLLGV
+202 DLARHTRALLGT
-214 RACAYYKIVDDVLL
+214 RACAYYNLVEDELHL
-228 LKHLDGELS
+228 RSLDGDLGAS
-237 GSELAPSIAVNQ
+237 VLAPSIALNR
-249 TSLGTVVGRG
+249 TSLGTVVTRG
-259 RPVVV
+259 RSVVV
-264 PIAGKTE
+264 PLAGKTE

-297 TFGVLMCVAM
+297 TFGVLLCVAM
-307 GAYRFSDDDKHLVT
+307 GAYRFSDDDKHLVA

-384 MAPDDP
+384 MAADDP
-390 KVEDLDVMR
+390 KMEDLGVMR

-419 SGAFRVVDLRKA
+419 SGAFRELDLRQA
-431 ADNAV
+431 ADNAS

-443 QQLGVKVEVHGDQVI
+443 QQLGVRVEI
-458 PAVEGNPGQIQ
+458 ECAEALPLVEGNPGQIQ
-469 QVFLNLM
+469 QIFLNLM
-476 MNGVQAMTGGGLL
+476 MNGVQAMIGGGTLTL
-489 SLHLGVEPGAQ
+489 RLGVEPGQQ
-500 GEVVV
+500 GDVVS

-510 TGTGIPQE
+510 TGTGIPPK

-524 DSFFTSRED
+524 ESFFTSRED

-550 GDIAVESTGA
+550 GDIVVESTA
-560 GGTQFRFWIPVR
+560 PGGTTFKFWVP
-572 SGRA
+572 ALK

>member
-1 MPHSFKSQE
+1 MPHSRPPQD

-35 EALDFILEEVV
+35 EALDFILEEIV
-46 RTLGASSASI
+46 RTLNASSASI

-69 VSNGLEAASV
+69 VSNGLDAASAARV
-79 SEIIGQGQGITGWV
+79 IDQGQGITGWV

-105 SKDPRYVEIRKGIRS
+105 AKDPRYVEIRKGIRS

-136 NCDSDRLDAFS
+136 NCDSDRLDAFT
-147 EQDLAFL
+147 EQDVAFL

-197 PGISQ
+197 PGIKK
-202 DLARHTRGLLGV
+202 DLARHTRGLLGA

-228 LKHLDGELS
+228 LKQLDGELGS
-237 GSELAPSIAVNQ
+237 SELAPSIAVNQ
-249 TSLGTVVGRG
+249 TSLGTVVTRG

-264 PIAGKTE
+264 PLAGKTE
-271 EHLFTRLSEPVASSS
+271 EHLFLRLSEPVASSS
-286 LLAVPVRYEDD
+286 LLAVPVRYEDE
-297 TFGVLMCVAM
+297 TFGVLLCVAM

-332 NARLYAKVFTVEEGL
+332 NARLYAKVFAVEEGL

-375 LLSDTLSQG
+375 LLSDTLAQG
-384 MAPDDP
+384 VAADDP
-390 KVEDLDVMR
+390 KMEDLGVMR
-399 EKIAHMEGVVS
+399 EKIAHMEGVVA

-431 ADNAV
+431 SENAV

-443 QQLGVKVEVHGDQVI
+443 QQLGVKVAVDCDQVI
-458 PAVEGNPGQIQ
+458 PAIEGNPGQIQ

-476 MNGVQAMTGGGLL
+476 MNGVQAMAGGGLL
-489 SLHLGVEPGAQ
+489 ALRIGVEPGPQ

-505 VRITD
+505 VRVAD
-510 TGTGIPQE
+510 TGAGIPQE

-524 DSFFTSRED
+524 ESFFTSRED

-545 LRDHR
+545 MRDHR
-550 GDIAVESTGA
+550 GDIVVESTGPA
-560 GGTQFRFWIPVR
+560 GTTFKFWFPVKK
-572 SGRA
+572 

>member
-1 MPHSFKSQE
+1 MPHSRPAQE

-35 EALDFILEEVV
+35 EALDFILEEIV

-69 VSNGLEAASV
+69 VSNGLDADSTGK
-79 SEIIGQGQGITGWV
+79 IIDQGQGITGWV

-147 EQDLAFL
+147 EQDVAFL
-154 ALLTNEASKAVG
+154 SLLTNEASKAVG

-197 PGISQ
+197 PGISL
-202 DLARHTRGLLGV
+202 DLARHTRALLGT
-214 RACAYYKIVDDVLL
+214 RACAYYNLADEALHL
-228 LKHLDGELS
+228 RSLDGDLGAS
-237 GSELAPSIAVNQ
+237 ALAPSIALNR
-249 TSLGTVVGRG
+249 TSLGTVVTRG
-259 RPVVV
+259 RSVVV
-264 PIAGKTE
+264 PLAGKTE

-297 TFGVLMCVAM
+297 TFGVLLCVAM
-307 GAYRFSDDDKHLVT
+307 GAYRFSDDDKHLVA

-384 MAPDDP
+384 MATDDP
-390 KVEDLDVMR
+390 KMEDLGVMR

-419 SGAFRVVDLRKA
+419 SGAFRTLDLRQA
-431 ADNAV
+431 AENAS

-443 QQLGVKVEVHGDQVI
+443 QQLGVKVDIECAEAL
-458 PAVEGNPGQIQ
+458 PLVEGNPGQIQ
-469 QVFLNLM
+469 QIFLNLM
-476 MNGVQAMTGGGLL
+476 MNGVQAMVGGGTLTL
-489 SLHLGVEPGAQ
+489 RLGVEPGQQ
-500 GEVVV
+500 GDVVS

-510 TGTGIPQE
+510 TGTGIPPK

-524 DSFFTSRED
+524 ESFFTSRED

-550 GDIAVESTGA
+550 GDIVVESTA
-560 GGTQFRFWIPVR
+560 PGGTTFKFWVP
-572 SGRA
+572 ALK

>member
-1 MPHSFKSQE
+1 MPNSRPAQD

-35 EALDFILEEVV
+35 EALDFILEEIV
-46 RTLGASSASI
+46 RTLNASSASI

-69 VSNGLEAASV
+69 VSNGLDEASV
-79 SEIIGQGQGITGWV
+79 TQVIEQGQGITGWV

-105 SKDPRYVEIRKGIRS
+105 SRDPRYVEIRKGIRS

-136 NCDSDRLDAFS
+136 NCDSDRLDAFT
-147 EQDLAFL
+147 EQDVAFL

-202 DLARHTRGLLGV
+202 DLARHTRGLLGA

-228 LKHLDGELS
+228 LKHLDGDLS

-264 PIAGKTE
+264 PVAGKTE
-271 EHLFTRLSEPVASSS
+271 EHLFTKLSEPVASSS

-332 NARLYAKVFTVEEGL
+332 NSRLYAKVFTVEEGL

-390 KVEDLDVMR
+390 KVEDLGVMR

-431 ADNAV
+431 TENAV

-443 QQLGVKVEVHGDQVI
+443 QQLGVKVEVDGDQVI

-545 LRDHR
+545 MRDHR
-550 GDIAVESTGA
+550 GDIIVESTGP
-560 GGTQFRFWIPVR
+560 GGTTFKFWFPV
-572 SGRA
+572 GK

>member
-1 MPHSFKSQE
+1 MPHSRPAQE

-35 EALDFILEEVV
+35 EALDFILEEIV

-69 VSNGLEAASV
+69 VSNGLDADSTGK
-79 SEIIGQGQGITGWV
+79 IIEQGQGITGWV

-147 EQDLAFL
+147 EQDVAFL
-154 ALLTNEASKAVG
+154 SLLTNEASKAVG

-197 PGISQ
+197 PGISL
-202 DLARHTRGLLGV
+202 DLARHTRALLGT
-214 RACAYYKIVDDVLL
+214 RACAYYNLVDDVL
-228 LKHLDGELS
+228 HLRSVDGDLGAS
-237 GSELAPSIAVNQ
+237 ALAPSIALNR
-249 TSLGTVVGRG
+249 TSLGTVVTRG
-259 RPVVV
+259 RSVVV
-264 PIAGKTE
+264 PLAGKTE

-297 TFGVLMCVAM
+297 TFGVLLCVAM
-307 GAYRFSDDDKHLVT
+307 GAYRFSDDDKHLVA

-384 MAPDDP
+384 MATDDP
-390 KVEDLDVMR
+390 KMEDLGVMR

-419 SGAFRVVDLRKA
+419 SGAFRTLDLRQA
-431 ADNAV
+431 AENAS

-443 QQLGVKVEVHGDQVI
+443 QQLGVKVDIECAEAL
-458 PAVEGNPGQIQ
+458 PLVEGNPGQIQ
-469 QVFLNLM
+469 QIFLNLM
-476 MNGVQAMTGGGLL
+476 MNGVQAMVGGGTLTL
-489 SLHLGVEPGAQ
+489 RLGVEPGQQ
-500 GEVVV
+500 GDVVS

-510 TGTGIPQE
+510 TGTGIPPK

-524 DSFFTSRED
+524 ESFFTSRED

-550 GDIAVESTGA
+550 GDIVVESTA
-560 GGTQFRFWIPVR
+560 PGGTTFKFWVPAVK
-572 SGRA
+572 

>member
-1 MPHSFKSQE
+1 MPHSRPAQE

-35 EALDFILEEVV
+35 EALDFILEEIV

-69 VSNGLEAASV
+69 VSNGLDADSTGK
-79 SEIIGQGQGITGWV
+79 IIEQGQGITGWV

-147 EQDLAFL
+147 EQDVAFL
-154 ALLTNEASKAVG
+154 SLLTNEASKAVG

-197 PGISQ
+197 PGISL
-202 DLARHTRGLLGV
+202 DLARHTRALLGT
-214 RACAYYKIVDDVLL
+214 RACAYYNLVDDVL
-228 LKHLDGELS
+228 HLRSVDGDLGAS
-237 GSELAPSIAVNQ
+237 ALAPSIALNR
-249 TSLGTVVGRG
+249 TSLGTVVTRG
-259 RPVVV
+259 RSVVV
-264 PIAGKTE
+264 PLAGKTE
-271 EHLFTRLSEPVASSS
+271 EHLFSRLSEPVASSS

-297 TFGVLMCVAM
+297 TFGVLLCVAM
-307 GAYRFSDDDKHLVT
+307 GAYRFSDDDKHLVA

-375 LLSDTLSQG
+375 LLSDTLAQG
-384 MAPDDP
+384 MSADDP
-390 KVEDLDVMR
+390 KMEDLGVMR

-419 SGAFRVVDLRKA
+419 SGAFRTLDLRQA
-431 ADNAV
+431 AENAS

-443 QQLGVKVEVHGDQVI
+443 QQLGVKVEI
-458 PAVEGNPGQIQ
+458 ECAEALPLVEGNPGQIQ
-469 QVFLNLM
+469 QIFLNLM
-476 MNGVQAMTGGGLL
+476 MNGVQAMVGGGTL
-489 SLHLGVEPGAQ
+489 SLRLGVEPGQQ
-500 GEVVV
+500 GDVVS

-510 TGTGIPQE
+510 TGTGIPPK

-524 DSFFTSRED
+524 ESFFTSRED

-550 GDIAVESTGA
+550 GDIVVESTA
-560 GGTQFRFWIPVR
+560 PGGTTFKFWVPAVK
-572 SGRA
+572 